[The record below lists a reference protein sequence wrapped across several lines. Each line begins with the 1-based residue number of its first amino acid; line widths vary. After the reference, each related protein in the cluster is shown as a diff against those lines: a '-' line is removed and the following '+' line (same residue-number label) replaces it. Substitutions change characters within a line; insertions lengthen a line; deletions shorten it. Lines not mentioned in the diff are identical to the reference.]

1 MYIHSITSTIRLIY
15 GTLLI
20 SIVFFCIFGRLI
32 HEVVL
37 YWRSSCFP
45 DYTVLKIALI
55 TSKKIIQAM
64 FKVDPN
70 RLNPLNMVPDITDY
84 DQDPESLDPDADHE
98 KIWNLDMELS
108 IHQVLDLGSSL
119 PTNLKVDFPD

>member
-1 MYIHSITSTIRLIY
+1 M
-15 GTLLI
+15 
-20 SIVFFCIFGRLI
+20 
-32 HEVVL
+32 
-37 YWRSSCFP
+37 
-45 DYTVLKIALI
+45 A
-55 TSKKIIQAM
+55 IIQAM

-70 RLNPLNMVPDITDY
+70 QLNPLNMVPDITDY

-119 PTNLKVDFPD
+119 PTNLKVNIHD